1 MMGYERMINVTKY
14 NLGIALRWN
23 KLLRKM
29 FILPL
34 KKKKLKNK
42 DFTLL
47 CNNCAG
53 GILSH
58 DLNLQF
64 RSPTINLFFYYDHF
78 YKFCE
83 NFDYYIAQPLTVCE
97 NPIHTPSCA
106 YPVCNLGDLE
116 LHFLHYSSFEE
127 AKQKWDSRTARIDKD
142 NIFVIWTF
150 FDETD
155 PKWAARFDKL
165 PFKNKVAF
173 TEKDFPEYPSLFR
186 IRGVKEVR
194 GVTEFNGLT
203 GHRKIDQFDYIK
215 WFNQGKELCRK

>member
-1 MMGYERMINVTKY
+1 MTKY

-78 YKFCE
+78 FKFCE

-155 PKWAARFDKL
+155 PEWAARFDKL
-165 PFKNKVAF
+165 PFRNKVAF
-173 TEKDFPEYPSLFR
+173 TEKNFPEYPSLFR
-186 IRGVKEVR
+186 IRGVEKVG
-194 GVTEFNGLT
+194 GVMEFSGLNGR
-203 GHRKIDQFDYIK
+203 RKIDQFDYIE
-215 WFNQGKELCRK
+215 WFNQGRIHAES